1 MVASLFHPLNIFIL
15 GLGGGFLIPL
25 LSRLGK
31 VWVSTVFL
39 FALIGM
45 TLISGV
51 ALFGFMEGAL
61 PIEIFT
67 GGSTPP
73 YSINLRLG
81 MAESIFC
88 FGVNLVAL
96 LGAGYFMRAKYA
108 VMLIYLIMVMGIQ
121 GMVMTRD
128 LFNLFVF
135 LEIVSVATYGLLV
148 LQNTPAAL
156 SATFKYLMAT
166 VIASTFFLLG
176 TVLLYAVTGML
187 NIDDLIEGRVAIAGP
202 IGFAA
207 LMFLLASLLIELKP
221 FPANG
226 WGLDVYET
234 AQANVAALISVGVSA
249 GVFFTL
255 VKLLPLFGGQLQV
268 IAVSGAITF
277 LFSNLIG
284 LRQTRAQRLLGYSSI
299 GQMGLLVM
307 AVALL
312 QQLDGQS
319 ATSLIVAGLF
329 VNHLFAK
336 AGLFWLA
343 GVVGAERLSGWSV
356 LAGCPRMIPVF
367 AVLLAAIIGLPP
379 FPGFWAKWH
388 LILNLAAGER
398 YPWIAI
404 VLLGTL
410 LEAAYL
416 FRWFGNVIHP
426 AVQPGELRRPSSEM
440 LPALGAALLLVV
452 SGCVAAI
459 LAGLSSM
466 WMFLPLGGGLVLYLL
481 DGLPGRAKGLL
492 VVLLTLTGGA
502 WLVHDLSGIN
512 FLFAV
517 LLNAGGFVLSIAC
530 LYRSDVRAG
539 FYPLLAVTMLALPAL
554 PRSATSLEFFFV
566 WELITLSAYFLIVR
580 RREAAPHALR
590 YLLFS
595 LVSAF
600 FLLAGFATAFAI
612 NGDTSLAAL
621 RMSGPDGS
629 IVFVLFAIG
638 LLIKCGAIGV
648 HVWLPD
654 AYANADDDI
663 SAILS
668 ALISK
673 VPIYGLLVVTY
684 LAIRS
689 ETSLNLAHVLGW
701 IGMLTTLAGAMLAAR
716 QDDIKRMLACSSMS
730 QLGYI
735 ITSIALMSH
744 LGWVTA
750 LYLVMNHMMVK
761 GILFLGAAGVIL
773 RTDTRTFAG
782 LGGLARRMPFT
793 FAAAVVAI
801 IAMSGLP
808 PLTGFGGK
816 WLLLSAMME
825 KGWYGPAIMGVLAT
839 FIGLLYMVRFLR
851 GVFLGPAKPA
861 HDDVAEAPL
870 ALLVP
875 QYLLIA
881 GILVVS
887 LLPKL
892 LIGPISAAID
902 PYFASTLV
910 WNGMSLETIY
920 GYWNP
925 VPTMAIAVI
934 ISVALF
940 VAYWVFRRSGR
951 IRWSGARATAWSK
964 IATGFYSFYKAVFSR
979 LTPPVALAFWEGLSV
994 GTMTLASRTRRVY
1007 TGDGQTYS
1015 LYILYYFVVL
1025 YIVSRAIVGI

>member
-1 MVASLFHPLNIFIL
+1 MVANLFHPLNIFIL
-15 GLGGGFLIPL
+15 GLGGGFLLPL
-25 LSRLGK
+25 LSQLGK
-31 VWVSTVFL
+31 AWVSTAFL
-39 FALIGM
+39 FALVGM
-45 TLISGV
+45 TLISAVSLWGLM
-51 ALFGFMEGAL
+51 AGAL

-81 MAESIFC
+81 LVESIFC
-88 FGVNLVAL
+88 LGVNLIAL
-96 LGAGYFMRAKYA
+96 FGAGYFMRANYA

-121 GMVMTRD
+121 GMIMTRD
-128 LFNLFVF
+128 LFNAFVF
-135 LEIVSVATYGLLV
+135 LEIVSVATYGLLA
-148 LQNTPAAL
+148 LQNAPTAQ

-166 VIASTFFLLG
+166 VLASTFFLLG
-176 TVLLYAVTGML
+176 TVLLYAVTGIL
-187 NIDDLIEGRVAIAGP
+187 NIDDLIGARGAIAGP

-207 LMFLLASLLIELKP
+207 LMFLLASLLVELKP

-234 AQANVAALISVGVSA
+234 AQAQVAALISVGVSA
-249 GVFFTL
+249 GVFFVF
-255 VKLLPLFGGQLQV
+255 VKLLPLFQDQLQV

-284 LRQTRAQRLLGYSSI
+284 LRQVKAQRLLGYSSI

-312 QQLDGQS
+312 EQFVAPS
-319 ATSLIVAGLF
+319 IAVPIVAGLF

-356 LAGCPRMIPVF
+356 LARYPHMITVF
-367 AVLLAAIIGLPP
+367 AILLTAIVGLPP

-388 LILNLAAGER
+388 LIMNLAAGER
-398 YPWIAI
+398 YAWIAI

-416 FRWFGNVIHP
+416 FRWFGKVIHSPLQP
-426 AVQPGELRRPSSEM
+426 AQLRHPSSRM
-440 LPALGAALLLVV
+440 LPALAAALLLAV
-452 SGCVAAI
+452 SGFVAAF
-459 LAGLSSM
+459 LAGLPTM
-466 WMFLPLGGGLVLYLL
+466 WAFLPLGAGLLLYLL
-481 DGLPGRAKGLL
+481 DGLPSRVKGLF
-492 VVLLTLTGGA
+492 VVVIALTGGA
-502 WLVHDLSGIN
+502 WLAQNLSGIV
-512 FLFAV
+512 FLFA
-517 LLNAGGFVLSIAC
+517 LLLSAGAFVVSIGC
-530 LYRSDVRAG
+530 LYRGDIRTG
-539 FYPLLAVTMLALPAL
+539 FYPVLAVMVLALPMLA
-554 PRSATSLEFFFV
+554 RSTTSLEFFFA
-566 WELITLSAYFLIVR
+566 WELITLSAYFLILR
-580 RREAAPHALR
+580 RREAGPHALR

-600 FLLAGFATAFAI
+600 FLLAGFAMSYAM
-612 NGDTSLAAL
+612 NGDASLAAL
-621 RMSGPDGS
+621 RASGPDSS
-629 IVFVLFAIG
+629 IAFVLFAIG

-654 AYANADDDI
+654 AYAEADDDV
-663 SAILS
+663 SALLS
-668 ALISK
+668 AVISK
-673 VPIYGLLVVTY
+673 VPVYGLVVTAY
-684 LAIRS
+684 VAIRA
-689 ETSLNLAHVLGW
+689 ETSLDLAHILGW
-701 IGMLTTLAGAMLAAR
+701 IGMLTTLAGAVLAVR

-735 ITSIALMSH
+735 ITSVALMSH

-750 LYLVMNHMMVK
+750 LYLAANHLMVK

-773 RTDTRTFAG
+773 RTETRAFSG

-801 IAMSGLP
+801 VAMSGLP

-825 KGWYGPAIMGVLAT
+825 KGWYGPVILGVVAT
-839 FIGLLYMVRFLR
+839 FVGLLYMVRFLR
-851 GVFLGPAKPA
+851 DVFLGPQKPA
-861 HDDVAEAPL
+861 HDGVAEAPL

-875 QYLLIA
+875 QYLLIV

-892 LIGPISAAID
+892 LIGPISDAID

-910 WNGMSLETIY
+910 WDGMSLETIY

-925 VPTMAIAVI
+925 LPTMMIAVAV
-934 ISVALF
+934 SAVLF
-940 VAYWVFRRSGR
+940 VAFWLVRRGGNTGSFGD
-951 IRWSGARATAWSK
+951 RAVASRTLY
-964 IATGFYSFYKAVFSR
+964 GFYKAAFSR
-979 LTPPVALAFWEGLSV
+979 LTPPVASAFWKGLAAV
-994 GTMTLASRTRRVY
+994 TMTFASRVRRIY
-1007 TGDGQTYS
+1007 TGDGRTYN
-1015 LYILYYFVVL
+1015 LYILYYFIVL
-1025 YIVSRAIVGI
+1025 YITGRAIATF

>member
-1 MVASLFHPLNIFIL
+1 MVANLFHPLNIFIL
-15 GLGGGFLIPL
+15 GLGGGFLFPL
-25 LSRLGK
+25 LNRLGK
-31 VWVSTVFL
+31 TWVSAAFL
-39 FALIGM
+39 FALAGM
-45 TLISGV
+45 TLISAV
-51 ALFGFMEGAL
+51 SLLRLTAGAL
-61 PIEIFT
+61 PIEILT

-81 MAESIFC
+81 LVEGAFC
-88 FGVNLVAL
+88 LGVNLIAL
-96 LGAGYFMRAKYA
+96 LGAGYFMRTKYA

-121 GMVMTRD
+121 GMIMTRD
-128 LFNLFVF
+128 LFNTFVF
-135 LEIVSVATYGLLV
+135 LEIVSVATYGLLS
-148 LQNTPAAL
+148 LQDAPAAQ

-176 TVLLYAVTGML
+176 TVLLYAVTGIL
-187 NIDDLIEGRVAIAGP
+187 NIDELIDVRGTIAGL

-234 AQANVAALISVGVSA
+234 AQAKVAALISVGVSA
-249 GVFFTL
+249 GVFFTF
-255 VKLLPLFGGQLQV
+255 VKLLPLFHDQLQV
-268 IAVSGAITF
+268 IALSGAVTF

-284 LRQTRAQRLLGYSSI
+284 LRQVRVQRLLGYSSI
-299 GQMGLLVM
+299 GQMGLLLM
-307 AVALL
+307 AAALL
-312 QQLDGQS
+312 KQLNAS
-319 ATSLIVAGLF
+319 VATAVVVGLF

-356 LAGCPRMIPVF
+356 LTRSPHMVTAF
-367 AVLLAAIIGLPP
+367 AVLLAGIVGLPP

-388 LILNLAAGER
+388 LIMNLAAGER
-398 YPWIAI
+398 YAWIVI

-416 FRWFGNVIHP
+416 FRWFGKVVHLP
-426 AVQPGELRRPSSEM
+426 VQPGELRSSSGEM
-440 LPALGAALLLVV
+440 LPVTAAAVLLVV
-452 SGCVAAI
+452 SGVVAAF
-459 LAGLSSM
+459 LAGLSTIGA
-466 WMFLPLGGGLVLYLL
+466 FLPLGAGLLLYLL
-481 DGLPGRAKGLL
+481 DGLPGRLKGLL
-492 VVLLTLTGGA
+492 VILLAFAGGFWLT
-502 WLVHDLSGIN
+502 HDLSGIVL
-512 FLFAV
+512 LFAL
-517 LLNAGGFVLSIAC
+517 LLNAGGLVVSIGC
-530 LYRSDVRAG
+530 LYRDDIRTG
-539 FYPLLAVTMLALPAL
+539 FYPLLAVMVLALPAL
-554 PRSATSLEFFFV
+554 TRSTTSLEFFFA

-580 RREAAPHALR
+580 RREAGPHALR

-600 FLLAGFATAFAI
+600 FLLAGFAVSYAM

-621 RMSGPDGS
+621 RASGPDGS
-629 IVFVLFAIG
+629 IAFVLFAIG

-654 AYANADDDI
+654 AYAEADDDV
-663 SAILS
+663 SALLS
-668 ALISK
+668 AVISK
-673 VPIYGLLVVTY
+673 VPIYGLVVTAY
-684 LAIRS
+684 LAIRA
-689 ETSLNLAHVLGW
+689 ETSLSLAYVVGW
-701 IGMLTTLAGAMLAAR
+701 IGMLTTLAGAMLAVR

-750 LYLVMNHMMVK
+750 LYLAANHLMVK
-761 GILFLGAAGVIL
+761 GILFLGVAGIIL
-773 RTDTRTFAG
+773 RTDSRTFAD
-782 LGGLARRMPFT
+782 LRGLARRMPFT

-801 IAMSGLP
+801 VAMSGLP

-825 KGWYGPAIMGVLAT
+825 KGWYGSAILGVLAT
-839 FIGLLYMVRFLR
+839 FVGLLYMVRFLR
-851 GVFLGPAKPA
+851 GVFLGPQKPA
-861 HDDVAEAPL
+861 HDGVTEAPL
-870 ALLVP
+870 ALLIP

-892 LIGPISAAID
+892 LIGPISDAID

-910 WNGMSLETIY
+910 WDGMSLEMIY

-925 VPTMAIAVI
+925 VPSMMIAVTA
-934 ISVALF
+934 SAGLF
-940 VAYWVFRRSGR
+940 VAFWLLRRGGGSRSVGD
-951 IRWSGARATAWSK
+951 GATEWRSLY
-964 IATGFYSFYKAVFSR
+964 GFYKAVFSR
-979 LTPPVALAFWEGLSV
+979 LTPPVASVFWFSV
-994 GTMTLASRTRRVY
+994 AGGTLTIATRARRIY
-1007 TGDGQTYS
+1007 TGDGQTYN
-1015 LYILYYFVVL
+1015 LYILYYFIVL
-1025 YIVSRAIVGI
+1025 YLAARVTAAV